1 MKRENKMKIVTKFIC
16 SPLMGV
22 ALAWCALSASAPQ
35 SLAADGGGP
44 LNNTSE
50 GTGALAHI
58 TNGSDNTGIGFNAL
72 NADQSGSFNTAVGS
86 RALANNLTPAGGV
99 GGGNNTAVGFDALV
113 TNMGGSDN
121 TATGSGALSGN
132 QIGNDNTATGHGA
145 LGNNANG
152 SDNTAVGSFALEL
165 NQAGVNNTATG
176 EAALLNN
183 TASNNT
189 ATGFQALFTNKTG
202 TQNTAIGVSALLN
215 SIASNNTATGFRAL
229 LNNKGNGQSNT
240 ANGAF
245 ALQNNTTG
253 SSNIALGFQAGANLT
268 TGSKNI
274 DIGNVG
280 VAGEGNTIRI
290 GTEVTSPFSSSATF
304 IAHIYGQTVD
314 GASGLPVFIDNSG
327 HLGTVQSSARFKD
340 DVKPMDSASEALLKL
355 KPVTFRYK
363 QQVDSS
369 GVPQFGLIAEQVE
382 KVAPELV
389 VRDKGGKPYS
399 VRYEAVNAM
408 LLNEFLKEHRLVQ
421 EQRAT
426 INELKSAIAKREV
439 AGAQQQEEIKA
450 LAASLKEQ
458 ALQIQKVNTQLELNK
473 PAPQIVVN
481 NR

>member
-1 MKRENKMKIVTKFIC
+1 MKTVSILIC
-16 SPLMGV
+16 SPLMGF
-22 ALAWCALSASAPQ
+22 ALAWYALSASAPQ

-44 LNNTSE
+44 GDNTSE

-58 TNGSDNTGIGFNAL
+58 TNGIENTAIGFNAL
-72 NADQSGSFNTAVGS
+72 NGDQSGNFNTAVVS
-86 RALANNLTPAGGV
+86 QALANNFTPAGGA
-99 GGGNNTAVGFDALV
+99 GGGNNTAVGLDALV

-145 LGNNANG
+145 LGHNANG

-165 NQAGVNNTATG
+165 NQAGSNNTATG

-189 ATGFQALFTNKTG
+189 ATGFQALFTNRTG
-202 TQNTAIGVSALLN
+202 TQNTAIGVGALLN
-215 SIASNNTATGFRAL
+215 NIASNNTATGFQAL
-229 LNNKGNGQSNT
+229 SSNKSNGQSNT

-245 ALQNNTTG
+245 ALRNNTTG
-253 SSNIALGFQAGANLT
+253 SNNIALGFQAGANLT
-268 TGSKNI
+268 TGGKNI

-280 VAGEGNTIRI
+280 SAGEANIIRI
-290 GTEVTSPFSSSATF
+290 GTEVSSPLISSATF

-327 HLGTVQSSARFKD
+327 HLGTMQSSARFKD

-363 QQVDSS
+363 QEVDSS

-382 KVAPELV
+382 KVAPDLV
-389 VRDKGGKPYS
+389 IHDKQGKPYT

-408 LLNEFLKEHRLVQ
+408 LLNAFLKEHEKVSQ
-421 EQRAT
+421 EMRKEESLERA
-426 INELKSAIAKREV
+426 V
-439 AGAQQQEEIKA
+439 AQQQ
-450 LAASLKEQ
+450 Q
-458 ALQIQKVNTQLELNK
+458 AIERLTSQVQQQATQMQKVTGAVTAIG
-473 PAPQIVVN
+473 PAPLLVTGN
-481 NR
+481 